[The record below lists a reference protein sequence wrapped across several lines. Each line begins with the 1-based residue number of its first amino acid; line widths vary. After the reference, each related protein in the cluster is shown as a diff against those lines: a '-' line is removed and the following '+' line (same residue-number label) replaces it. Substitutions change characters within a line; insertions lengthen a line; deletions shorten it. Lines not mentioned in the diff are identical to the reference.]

1 MARVFDVAELV
12 QVAVDDE
19 KSGVAFYR
27 ALAEKARDPALKQTF
42 KSLADQE
49 RRHQRRFEEM
59 LKGLGA
65 YKPPDTYADEYLSYV
80 HALTTDRAFP
90 DEAAA
95 MRKAGEC
102 ADDDAGIAL
111 ALRFER
117 DTLVLMNEMRAMV
130 RDQDRAVV
138 DELIAEEQQHVV
150 DLTAARAALEG

>member
-1 MARVFDVAELV
+1 MARMFDVAELV

-19 KSGVAFYR
+19 KSGVAFYE
-27 ALAEKARDPALKQTF
+27 ALAQKAHDATLKQTF

-49 RRHQRRFEEM
+49 RHHQRRFEEM
-59 LKGLGA
+59 LKGLGG
-65 YKPPDTYADEYLSYV
+65 YKPPDTYADEYVSYV

-95 MRKAGEC
+95 VRRAGEC
-102 ADDDAGIAL
+102 ADDQAGIAL

-117 DTLVLMNEMRAMV
+117 DTLVLMNEMRGMV
-130 RDQDRAVV
+130 SEKDRAVV

-150 DLTAARAALEG
+150 DLTAARAALKG